1 VNASKSNFLLAA
13 NQTIAHQV
21 ATLPLV
27 TPAAGMSF
35 VFDKSLGVFVASN
48 DSFGPIFSERASTI
62 GRRRLGLGFSYQ
74 YMNFD
79 ALDGID
85 LRAFPTLF
93 VQSNPCDPVQSTC
106 SIYTHDFITAS
117 NRIGM
122 KINQYTAFITFG
134 ITRRIDISAAVPV
147 VNASFSA
154 AADASI
160 VPNSSRPGELSF
172 DFSPPSHGTCLRTL
186 SSALNPNYCSESQFS
201 NSQRSS
207 GIGDSTFRFKDVI
220 KTWKTFALAAGFEV
234 RVPSGDEKNLLG
246 SGAIGIRPMLIVSRP
261 GRISPHANA
270 SYQWNGES
278 ILAGSIVAGNPDD
291 KTKHNLPAQALY
303 SAGVELGM
311 TRRLTATIDLVGQT
325 VVNASRTHLVQA
337 LAPGLCESQST
348 CVNPG
353 QPIPIT
359 TVESYT
365 GTYSANDASLGL
377 RFLPFGRLLVSASVL
392 LKLDNGGLRS
402 TAIPVVSVTQTF

>member
-1 VNASKSNFLLAA
+1 
-13 NQTIAHQV
+13 
-21 ATLPLV
+21 
-27 TPAAGMSF
+27 
-35 VFDKSLGVFVASN
+35 
-48 DSFGPIFSERASTI
+48 
-62 GRRRLGLGFSYQ
+62 
-74 YMNFD
+74 
-79 ALDGID
+79 
-85 LRAFPTLF
+85 
-93 VQSNPCDPVQSTC
+93 
-106 SIYTHDFITAS
+106 
-117 NRIGM
+117 
-122 KINQYTAFITFG
+122 
-134 ITRRIDISAAVPV
+134 
-147 VNASFSA
+147 
-154 AADASI
+154 
-160 VPNSSRPGELSF
+160 
-172 DFSPPSHGTCLRTL
+172 
-186 SSALNPNYCSESQFS
+186 
-201 NSQRSS
+201 
-207 GIGDSTFRFKDVI
+207 
-220 KTWKTFALAAGFEV
+220 
-234 RVPSGDEKNLLG
+234 
-246 SGAIGIRPMLIVSRP
+246 
-261 GRISPHANA
+261 
-270 SYQWNGES
+270 
-278 ILAGSIVAGNPDD
+278 VAGNPDD